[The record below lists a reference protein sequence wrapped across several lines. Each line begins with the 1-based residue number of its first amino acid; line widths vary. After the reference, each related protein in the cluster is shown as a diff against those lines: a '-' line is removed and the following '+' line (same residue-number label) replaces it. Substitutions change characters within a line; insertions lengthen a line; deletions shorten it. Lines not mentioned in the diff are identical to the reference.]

1 MLRLKILMEQ
11 NGESKYVGDIV
22 GNDSTDACFSYA
34 KEYLDDPDNRAIST
48 VNMTIR

>member
-22 GNDSTDACFSYA
+22 GNDSTDACFSYS
-34 KEYLDDPDNRAIST
+34 EYDNKIVGPAYNLWFVKICC
-48 VNMTIR
+48 